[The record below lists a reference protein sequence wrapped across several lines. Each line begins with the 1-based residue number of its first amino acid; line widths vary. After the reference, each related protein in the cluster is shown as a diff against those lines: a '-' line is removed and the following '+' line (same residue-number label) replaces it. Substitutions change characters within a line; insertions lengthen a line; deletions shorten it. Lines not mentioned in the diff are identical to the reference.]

1 MPIEKIISGAQTGAD
16 RAGLDAAIELGI
28 PYGGYITKGRRS
40 EDGTVPE
47 RYTSL
52 VELDTWDYPTRT
64 EKNLTES
71 DATLLFTIK
80 GLTGGS
86 ALTAKLA
93 AEHEKLLL
101 RVNLDRDGKHVAV
114 EKIQEWLQLNPGI
127 RVLNVAGSRESK
139 EPGFGQRVKEI
150 LLLALEVNS
159 GQ

>member
-1 MPIEKIISGAQTGAD
+1 LPLEKIISGGQTGAD

-28 PYGGYITKGRRS
+28 PYGGYLTKGRRS

-47 RYTSL
+47 RYVNL
-52 VELDTWDYPTRT
+52 IELDTWDYPTRT

-71 DATLLFTIK
+71 DATLLLTIK

-86 ALTAKLA
+86 ALTAQLA
-93 AEHEKLLL
+93 AKHKKLLL
-101 RVNLDRDGKHVAV
+101 RVNLDKDGKHVAV
-114 EKIQEWLQLNPGI
+114 EKIQEWLQQNPGI

-139 EPGFGQRVKEI
+139 EPGFQQRVTEI
-150 LLLALEVNS
+150 LLLALKINP